1 MLEASVKGKPSLL
14 ILGVELQP
22 FLVRVHA
29 KAAASISTSILTWKR
44 ALVNTSSIVRMINV
58 NKLMNYITH
67 YLKVVAQKKIDV
79 ISLNPMEKVQV
90 TKVT

>member
-1 MLEASVKGKPSLL
+1 MFMLEASVKGKPSLL

-58 NKLMNYITH
+58 
-67 YLKVVAQKKIDV
+67 VAQKTIDV

>member
-58 NKLMNYITH
+58 
-67 YLKVVAQKKIDV
+67 VAQKIIDV
-79 ISLNPMEKVQV
+79 ILLNPMEKVQV

>member
-1 MLEASVKGKPSLL
+1 MLEASVKGRPSLL

-58 NKLMNYITH
+58 
-67 YLKVVAQKKIDV
+67 VAQKKIDV

>member
-29 KAAASISTSILTWKR
+29 KAAASISTSILTWNR

-58 NKLMNYITH
+58 
-67 YLKVVAQKKIDV
+67 VAQKIIDV

>member
-58 NKLMNYITH
+58 
-67 YLKVVAQKKIDV
+67 VAQKTIDV

-90 TKVT
+90 TMVT

>member
-1 MLEASVKGKPSLL
+1 MFMLEASVKGKPSLL

-58 NKLMNYITH
+58 
-67 YLKVVAQKKIDV
+67 VAQKTIDV
-79 ISLNPMEKVQV
+79 ISLNPMEKDQV

>member
-58 NKLMNYITH
+58 
-67 YLKVVAQKKIDV
+67 VAQKIIDV

>member
-1 MLEASVKGKPSLL
+1 MFMLEASVKGKPSLL

-58 NKLMNYITH
+58 
-67 YLKVVAQKKIDV
+67 VAQKIIDV

>member
-58 NKLMNYITH
+58 
-67 YLKVVAQKKIDV
+67 VAQKTIDV

>member
-1 MLEASVKGKPSLL
+1 MFMLEASVKGRPSLL

-58 NKLMNYITH
+58 
-67 YLKVVAQKKIDV
+67 VAQKKIDV